1 LEEAEEKMN
10 RRRNSAFGYERWL
23 MKAATNGAAAFSS
36 DVKRLDD
43 VNGGVTNGVHPKK
56 EDMNGNGDQSV
67 KGEDDEEW
75 EAERRNRLGLTT
87 KGDEDGEESGKD
99 RDFDLDDEIEKGI
112 HVKYCFL
119 LILRFLRF
127 CLHLYSISTC
137 LIVILQNYSQF
148 QNRNKKDHIP
158 FSTP

>member
-1 LEEAEEKMN
+1 MEEAEEKMN

-56 EDMNGNGDQSV
+56 EDMNGNGNQSV

-75 EAERRNRLGLTT
+75 EAERRNTLGLTT
-87 KGDEDGEESGKD
+87 KGIDEDGEESRKD

-119 LILRFLRF
+119 LILRLLRF
-127 CLHLYSISTC
+127 CLHLY
-137 LIVILQNYSQF
+137 L
-148 QNRNKKDHIP
+148 
-158 FSTP
+158 